1 VTGVGP
7 VARDQASAAFFDGTA
22 RGQLLLHRCRSCRSW
37 WSPHAVQCAACGSTG
52 LDREPSA
59 GTAHLVSWSVSH
71 GRAREDGS
79 TARAVVG
86 IVQLD
91 EGPWWWAQ
99 LRTDDPAVLAVG
111 DRVVVAFERSGDDSE
126 TVPVFAIMGP

>member
-1 VTGVGP
+1 VP
-7 VARDQASAAFFDGTA
+7 VVPV
-22 RGQLLLHRCRSCRSW
+22 L
-37 WSPHAVQCAACGSTG
+37 VVAACRAVRG
-52 LDREPSA
+52 LRFDRAGLGAVGRDRPS
-59 GTAHLVSWSVSH
+59 GQ
-71 GRAREDGS
+71 REDGS

-126 TVPVFAIMGP
+126 TVPVFATLGP